1 MSTCDNSKIRN
12 NYIVQIPDGF
22 DVLSACTGVYT
33 SNLYTCT
40 GDTLYVNNIL
50 SGNTMVGVTF
60 SGGTFYGD
68 GSGLTNLVLSGAPNY
83 YTTGVT
89 LDNDILVFNRNDSLS
104 AYTVDL
110 SPLVFSGGSGSCL
123 TNLYVTNIH
132 GCSPI
137 IIHDNIEP
145 SFDGIIDLGTPIKRF
160 RDINTISGTSTVWT
174 STNEVNTPNLNLGL
188 DTSGNTRIIT
198 ADNSIIQGDGLLGG
212 SY

>member
-22 DVLSACTGVYT
+22 DVLSACTAIYT
-33 SNLYTCT
+33 DNLYTCS
-40 GDTLYVNNIL
+40 GDTLYVNSIL
-50 SGNTMVGVTF
+50 SANTITSPTF
-60 SGGTFYGD
+60 SGGTYYGD
-68 GSGLTNLVLSGAPNY
+68 GSNLTGITTDNF
-83 YTTGVT
+83 YTTGAT
-89 LDNDILVFNRNDSLS
+89 LENDILVFDRNDTLS

-110 SPLVFSGGSGSCL
+110 TPLIFSGGSGSCL

-137 IIHDNIEP
+137 VVHDSIEP
-145 SFDGIIDLGTPIKRF
+145 SGDGSIDLGTIIKRF

-174 STNEVNTPNLNLGL
+174 SITEINTPTLNLGL
-188 DTSGNTRIIT
+188 DSSGNTRTIT
-198 ADNSIIQGDGLLGG
+198 ADNSIIQGDILLGG